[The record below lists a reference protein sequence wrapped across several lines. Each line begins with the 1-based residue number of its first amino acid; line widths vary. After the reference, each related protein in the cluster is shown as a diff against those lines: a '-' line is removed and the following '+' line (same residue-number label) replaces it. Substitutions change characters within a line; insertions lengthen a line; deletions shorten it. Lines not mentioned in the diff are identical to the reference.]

1 MPVQAKY
8 WALVVP
14 SSFYRDCSRSCCCCC
29 TAGCSSDSGVNGGS
43 RSTKLRHEAPLIGLQ
58 VHPSRAYGK
67 RGFSVR
73 SHRLN
78 EFNKEEDEQEDDD
91 DFGMSRSKSDLAVEK
106 CANGTMKRYILDSC
120 SLSVAVVEEHS
131 VVVVARTTEAHSDVK
146 VSWLPRT
153 LKDFILPA
161 GFPGSVSDDYL
172 EYMILQFPTNVTG
185 WICHTLVTSS
195 LLKAVGVT
203 SVSGTA
209 AAASTAAIRWVLKDG
224 LGALGRLFIGGR
236 FGTLFDDDP
245 KQWRMYAD
253 FLGSA
258 GSIFELATQVYP
270 SYFLPLASVGNL
282 AKALARGFKD
292 PSFRVIQNHFA
303 ISGNLGEVAAKEE
316 VWEVAAQLLGL
327 TIGILFLG
335 TPELATP
342 YPMLVIS
349 WLSLRLLHLWLR
361 YQSLMTLKFSTI
373 NLKRARILVKSHM
386 LLSIVPGCAECNKEE
401 NILIHQSF
409 VKPQIL
415 FGSSLSEII
424 GVKSSVN
431 ENYLVLP
438 KRQLNWYSILHFFVS
453 FYLSFCP
460 KVGATSVTVLRSMW
474 QAYWLLEHWEGSS
487 NAFHQLAES
496 LSEVQE
502 RFDDFLKK
510 LVDAGWDV
518 KQINIKVPKEFIM
531 YVQNG
536 IECSSAN

>member
-1 MPVQAKY
+1 MCEWY
-8 WALVVP
+8 
-14 SSFYRDCSRSCCCCC
+14 
-29 TAGCSSDSGVNGGS
+29 
-43 RSTKLRHEAPLIGLQ
+43 HEKIG
-58 VHPSRAYGK
+58 
-67 RGFSVR
+67 
-73 SHRLN
+73 
-78 EFNKEEDEQEDDD
+78 
-91 DFGMSRSKSDLAVEK
+91 
-106 CANGTMKRYILDSC
+106 RYILDSC
-120 SLSVAVVEEHS
+120 SQSVAVVEEHS

-258 GSIFELATQVYP
+258 GSIFELATQLYP

-361 YQSLMTLKFSTI
+361 YQSLMTLKFCTI

-424 GVKSSVN
+424 GVKGSVN
-431 ENYLVLP
+431 ELKALLELYDGEDYILSMSH
-438 KRQLNWYSILHFFVS
+438 RQSVEELKILVS
-453 FYLSFCP
+453 F

-474 QAYWLLEHWEGSS
+474 QAYWLLEHWEGSN

-531 YVQNG
+531 YVQNA
-536 IECSSAN
+536 IECSSAS